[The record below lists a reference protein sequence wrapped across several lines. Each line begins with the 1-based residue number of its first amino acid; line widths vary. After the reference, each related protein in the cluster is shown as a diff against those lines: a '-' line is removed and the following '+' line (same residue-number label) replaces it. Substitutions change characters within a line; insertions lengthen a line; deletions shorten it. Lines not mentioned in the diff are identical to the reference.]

1 MLFLAL
7 FAACSVAIP
16 AQDKKQPPAT
26 PDPQTGEPPEEDEG
40 SKVKEYTFNPLQAQ
54 KELNIGNFYAKKG
67 SWRAAAMRYS
77 ESVKW
82 NPTYADGFLKLGEAR
97 ERLGQKSQARDA
109 FEKFLELAPEHK
121 RAAEIKKRIASLPA
135 AQSARGNNH

>member
-1 MLFLAL
+1 LLFLAL
-7 FAACSVAIP
+7 FASCVCTVP
-16 AQDKKQPPAT
+16 AQDKKQPPAAQE
-26 PDPQTGEPPEEDEG
+26 PQTGEPPEEDEG
-40 SKVKEYTFNPLQAQ
+40 TKVKEYTFNPLQAQ

-67 SWRAAAMRYS
+67 SWRAAAMRFS

-82 NPTYADGFLKLGEAR
+82 NPGFADGFLRLGEAR

-109 FEKFLELAPEHK
+109 YEKFLELAPDHK
-121 RAAEIKKRIASLPA
+121 RAGEIKKRMASLPA